1 MKNNNV
7 NTKKILFLIPYVY
20 NITIDMK
27 KYIITTPV
35 SGSKNVKT
43 AGISVNRKI
52 SENIFKLSLKVLIL
66 PFLQIH
72 LAEMNLILV

>member
-7 NTKKILFLIPYVY
+7 NTKKILLLIPYVY

-66 PFLQIH
+66 PFLKLHKI
-72 LAEMNLILV
+72 